1 MAHQSIEMALIPI
14 KGVELEDFHGDSS
27 ITTSRAPDA
36 IITHFCHL
44 TYLERHELRDLLIAW
59 LEVSH
64 NTTDLLSL
72 CPITQSQRESFFSSI
87 FSDWESS
94 KPLYSPEYIPCVF
107 TDGKTEVGVWNQ
119 DLPVS
124 REERKRALEN
134 GEQEPIRQ
142 HTTARQAGQKVFMIP
157 SMYKDGKKI
166 VIVFLYMDADD
177 EFGDPEHVTFKPP
190 GSTREDAYMRSIK
203 DYDKSQASRVHK
215 YNLEAIIH
223 TARKR
228 IVKYAND
235 GVMEGRLPAYTGH
248 RVPTRFGTDPILPKI
263 ESGDACWET

>member
-59 LEVSH
+59 LDVSH

-94 KPLYSPEYIPCVF
+94 KPLYSPEYIPYVF
-107 TDGKTEVGVWNQ
+107 TDGKTEVGVWSQ

-134 GEQEPIRQ
+134 
-142 HTTARQAGQKVFMIP
+142 
-157 SMYKDGKKI
+157 
-166 VIVFLYMDADD
+166 
-177 EFGDPEHVTFKPP
+177 EHVTFKPP

>member
-1 MAHQSIEMALIPI
+1 MALIPI

-72 CPITQSQRESFFSSI
+72 CPITQSQRESFFSN
-87 FSDWESS
+87 
-94 KPLYSPEYIPCVF
+94 
-107 TDGKTEVGVWNQ
+107 GMTEVGVCSQ

-134 GEQEPIRQ
+134 GEQEPIHQ